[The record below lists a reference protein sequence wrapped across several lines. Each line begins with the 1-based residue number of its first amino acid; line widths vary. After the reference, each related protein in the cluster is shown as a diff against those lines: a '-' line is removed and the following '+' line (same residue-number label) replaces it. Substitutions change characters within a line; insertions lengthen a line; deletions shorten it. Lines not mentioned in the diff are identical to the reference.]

1 MKRLLP
7 VFLLLALAACAAPAS
22 AAPLFHSA
30 NVTEVTSL
38 PEAAG
43 AASARFSPDGKTM
56 YVSTWKGLHIYDI
69 TKPDDPRRIGVLPL
83 PHFENE
89 DVEAGDGVV
98 IITNDPSEGMG
109 LIYIVDVRDPATPT
123 IRAIIRNGDI
133 VGASDAVLGDTTSNT
148 GHIANCLQGCKWLW
162 TTGTSEGISIFDLR
176 DLDHPKFVKQMAMP
190 KGKGKDS
197 PGFTHDVFVD
207 RSGIAWVTGQDGTF
221 GFDSSDPTNPKLVYR
236 SDENVTNSG
245 NDGPSSPDTANSYPL
260 DFLHHNS
267 IRTDIQLAPK
277 TVEQQEA
284 ARQAPAAASSSAPAT
299 QPAAPAARRGPTRAQ
314 LLAKMKRSIKACRS
328 KHGKR
333 ARAACE
339 KRARAAFR
347 KADARR
353 RAARTRFV
361 GRAGARTTLGG
372 LGDVMAITEED
383 YARPGCNGQ
392 GSIQTWQIL
401 PGEHNSD
408 GSTKLKMLDMWT
420 TELNELDQQTGR
432 SPGTVLCS
440 AHWFDEDRGLL
451 AQGWYDQGV
460 RFMDISNPR
469 DIRQV
474 GYWVTT
480 GTFWGA
486 YYAPTD
492 PTRQTVYAL
501 DIQNGIDV
509 LHIDRGKSASTMR
522 SVRAPIA
529 SSWLKPGARKLRAS
543 PTWGFAC
550 PLL

>member
-1 MKRLLP
+1 
-7 VFLLLALAACAAPAS
+7 
-22 AAPLFHSA
+22 
-30 NVTEVTSL
+30 
-38 PEAAG
+38 
-43 AASARFSPDGKTM
+43 
-56 YVSTWKGLHIYDI
+56 
-69 TKPDDPRRIGVLPL
+69 VLPL

-109 LIYIVDVRDPATPT
+109 LIYVIDVKNPATPT
-123 IRAIIRNGDI
+123 IRSIIRNGDI

-176 DLDHPKFVKQMAMP
+176 DLDNPKFVKQMTMP

-197 PGFTHDVFVD
+197 PGFTHDVFLD
-207 RSGIAWVTGQDGTF
+207 RSGVAWITGQDGTF
-221 GFDSSDPTNPKLVYR
+221 GYDTANPADPKLLFR

-245 NDGPSSPDTANSYPL
+245 NDGPASPDTANSYPL

-267 IRTDIQLAPK
+267 IRTDIQLAPRPV
-277 TVEQQEA
+277 TEGATPQA
-284 ARQAPAAASSSAPAT
+284 APGAPAGAPSSAPAK
-299 QPAAPAARRGPTRAQ
+299 PSAPARRSPTRKQ
-314 LLAKMKRSIKACRS
+314 LLAKMRRSIRACHK

-333 ARAACE
+333 ARARCE

-347 KADARR
+347 RADTRR
-353 RAARTRFV
+353 RAELRARTRYV
-361 GRAGARTTLGG
+361 GRAGSRTTLGG
-372 LGDVMAITEED
+372 LGDIMAVTEED
-383 YARPGCNGQ
+383 YTRPGCNGQ
-392 GSIQTWQIL
+392 GSIQTWQIT

-408 GSTKLKMLDMWT
+408 GSTKLRLLDMWT

-460 RFMDISNPR
+460 RFMDINNPR

-492 PTRQTVYAL
+492 PKRETVYAL

-509 LHIDRGKSASTMR
+509 LHIDRSKPAGAMR

-529 SSWLKPGARKLRAS
+529 SAWTKSTGTPKFRAS
-543 PTWGFAC
+543 SRWGFAC
-550 PLL
+550 PRL